1 MVAII
6 GIVVLMVAVFG
17 SYILHGGDM
26 APIIKAAPLEI
37 MCILGAG
44 IGGMLVGN
52 SMDIFK
58 GAMAGMGKVF
68 KGPAY
73 HKEDYLS
80 TIFVVSKIMK
90 TLKTEGPVALEAHIE
105 NPESS
110 AIFAE
115 YPKILHDHALLDLVC
130 NTVRLMVVSTSPLS
144 PYAVEDVMD
153 ASIKTHHHDA
163 LKPQAALATLA
174 GALPAL
180 GIVACVLGVVKTMGA
195 IDQPPPVLGA
205 LIGGALVGTFLGVFL
220 AYGIFEPFGKRL
232 VQIIDEDSECL
243 KVAQQVIIGNMHGY
257 PVPLIIEAAR
267 VCINHHA
274 QPTFGEL
281 FDALRK

>member
-6 GIVVLMVAVFG
+6 GIVVLMVSVFG

-26 APIIKAAPLEI
+26 GPIIKAAPLEI

-110 AIFAE
+110 AIFGE
-115 YPKILHDHALLDLVC
+115 YPKIL
-130 NTVRLMVVSTSPLS
+130 RTS
-144 PYAVEDVMD
+144 
-153 ASIKTHHHDA
+153 
-163 LKPQAALATLA
+163 
-174 GALPAL
+174 G
-180 GIVACVLGVVKTMGA
+180 
-195 IDQPPPVLGA
+195 
-205 LIGGALVGTFLGVFL
+205 
-220 AYGIFEPFGKRL
+220 
-232 VQIIDEDSECL
+232 
-243 KVAQQVIIGNMHGY
+243 
-257 PVPLIIEAAR
+257 
-267 VCINHHA
+267 NHHQA
-274 QPTFGEL
+274 RSGHVQAVHGERIRPFNLCSGNQAVL
-281 FDALRK
+281 FVFAAAGHT